1 MTSAVTQDPP
11 PQPPEGT
18 APDGE
23 QQDAG
28 VRAEE
33 YLYRDESRLRAG
45 SLLTSRTMARR
56 LPSLVR
62 RSVRMAWRVDRG
74 ATVGL
79 LMCQIGTG
87 VLAALGLLAV
97 TGTITA
103 LVSSGEITERLWDA
117 APQLAV
123 IAAAA
128 GLRALMG
135 IAVVWLTGRLR
146 PVLGRAAE
154 LTMIEAALGAEL
166 AANNKPG
173 YNDAYDIADRGAQV
187 TPDLVEEAQDVLA
200 ATATLAAGAT
210 VLTVLH
216 PLLLPLLF
224 LACLPQAAAYVRSA
238 RVLYLAGLE
247 TSGRRRMLN
256 KLRWHMA
263 YQESSEE
270 MRACLAGPF
279 LTGRYRRLAASVN
292 AAERKAANTGAW
304 MGLAGA
310 VAGGVASAAVWAAL
324 LWLLA
329 SGRMSLAAGGGAVF
343 ALQTATG
350 SVRGIINGGA
360 RLVRTGWYVQDWQN
374 FLDNAHGQAMID
386 SRGTASLP
394 AAPERFEVRDVTYR
408 YDGAPK
414 DSLSNVSLHVKRGEI
429 VALVGEN
436 GSGKTTLS
444 RLLCGLLLPTEGDVA
459 WDHASTADLDPW
471 RAWEHVALVPQKFTY
486 LPLTMRDNLT
496 FGQGDTSDAALLAAC
511 EASGAAEMLP
521 KLRSG
526 LNTLLTS
533 EWFGGQQ
540 LSGGQWQRLVLTRA
554 FHRRAALLVMDEPTA
569 ALDARAEHRIFAGL
583 RELAKDRAVLLIT
596 HRLTNV
602 AVADRIVVL
611 DQGRIVQEGT
621 YAQLTRQPGLF
632 RSLWELQRRMS
643 GDALQVEPE
652 AANASALI
660 YNDRGE
666 YLLHLRDYF
675 PGQIWEPGM
684 WSLLGGGRE
693 PQDATLED
701 TVRRELAEEAGLDLA
716 DLSPFATEYASHDDG
731 TTVPIAVY
739 AGRWNG
745 DPRELRLTEGVML
758 AWFTPDDLHRLRIAD
773 TTSAL
778 VRRHA
783 AGLPPM
789 RSGPEPEPEFE
800 PEPTPAPAPAPA
812 EHRPAPPHGTVPHI
826 IGVHL
831 YLERPD
837 GTVLLGLRH
846 PDSAFAPS
854 TWHVLA
860 GHCEQENAIDCLI
873 REAREEAGL
882 RIERRDVELVHV
894 VHHIGQPRNP
904 PRMGLFFRARTWG
917 GEPVLCEPDKCT
929 QWKFWDPAALP
940 DDLVPYTRLAITKI
954 RNGEPYSETG
964 WPA

>member
-1 MTSAVTQDPP
+1 MTSAITQDQP
-11 PQPPEGT
+11 PQPPKGT
-18 APDGE
+18 TPDDE
-23 QQDAG
+23 AQEAS
-28 VRAEE
+28 VREEE
-33 YLYRDESRLRAG
+33 YLYRDESRLQAG

-62 RSVRMAWRVDRG
+62 RSVQMAWHVDRG
-74 ATVGL
+74 ATIGL
-79 LMCQIGTG
+79 LVCQIATG

-103 LVSSGEITERLWDA
+103 LISSGDITERLRDA
-117 APQLAV
+117 APQLAI
-123 IAAAA
+123 IAAAT
-128 GLRALMG
+128 GLRALLG
-135 IAVVWLTGRLR
+135 ITVVWLTGRLR

-224 LACLPQAAAYVRSA
+224 LACMPQAAAYVRSA
-238 RVLYLAGLE
+238 RVLYLAALE
-247 TSGRRRMLN
+247 TSGRRRMLG

-279 LTGRYRRLAASVN
+279 LIGRYRKLAASVN

-310 VAGGVASAAVWAAL
+310 VAGGIASTAVWAAL

-374 FLDNAHGQAMID
+374 FLDNAHGQAMTD
-386 SRGTASLP
+386 SRGTAPLA
-394 AAPERFEVRDVTYR
+394 AAPERFEVRNVTYR

-414 DSLSNVSLHVKRGEI
+414 DSLSNVSLHVRRGEI

-459 WDHASTADLDPW
+459 WEHASTADLDPW
-471 RAWEHVALVPQKFTY
+471 GSWEHVALVPQKFTY
-486 LPLTMRDNLT
+486 LPLTMRDNIT

-521 KLRSG
+521 GLRSG

-554 FHRRAALLVMDEPTA
+554 FHRQAALLVMDEPTA

-583 RELAKDRAVLLIT
+583 RELAKDRAILLIT

-611 DQGRIVQEGT
+611 DEGRIVQEGT
-621 YAQLTRQPGLF
+621 YAQLTQEPGLF
-632 RSLWELQRRMS
+632 RTLWELQRRMS
-643 GDALQVEPE
+643 GD
-652 AANASALI
+652 
-660 YNDRGE
+660 
-666 YLLHLRDYF
+666 
-675 PGQIWEPGM
+675 
-684 WSLLGGGRE
+684 
-693 PQDATLED
+693 D
-701 TVRRELAEEAGLDLA
+701 T
-716 DLSPFATEYASHDDG
+716 P
-731 TTVPIAVY
+731 
-739 AGRWNG
+739 
-745 DPRELRLTEGVML
+745 
-758 AWFTPDDLHRLRIAD
+758 
-773 TTSAL
+773 
-778 VRRHA
+778 
-783 AGLPPM
+783 
-789 RSGPEPEPEFE
+789 
-800 PEPTPAPAPAPA
+800 
-812 EHRPAPPHGTVPHI
+812 
-826 IGVHL
+826 
-831 YLERPD
+831 
-837 GTVLLGLRH
+837 
-846 PDSAFAPS
+846 
-854 TWHVLA
+854 
-860 GHCEQENAIDCLI
+860 
-873 REAREEAGL
+873 
-882 RIERRDVELVHV
+882 
-894 VHHIGQPRNP
+894 
-904 PRMGLFFRARTWG
+904 
-917 GEPVLCEPDKCT
+917 
-929 QWKFWDPAALP
+929 
-940 DDLVPYTRLAITKI
+940 
-954 RNGEPYSETG
+954 
-964 WPA
+964 

>member
-18 APDGE
+18 APEGE

-310 VAGGVASAAVWAAL
+310 VAGGIASAAVWAAL

-486 LPLTMRDNLT
+486 LPLTMRDNIT

-569 ALDARAEHRIFAGL
+569 ALDARAERRIFAGL

-643 GDALQVEPE
+643 GDALQDEPE

-783 AGLPPM
+783 AGLPPI

-800 PEPTPAPAPAPA
+800 PEPTPAPAPA

-904 PRMGLFFRARTWG
+904 PRLALFFRARTWG